1 MRQIYIRTS
10 MLRCDLTSGWVFSCK
25 FAAYFQNTFSKERL
39 WRAASEKC
47 WYSVSINPLQ
57 QPGMNMLLLFTP
69 WDSFMTEFII
79 RGYSRFF
86 NTKVLFTLPSHFL
99 DRFSPEMLSHRNIQS
114 IQPAEFSLLNC
125 PDIGSRNGTVCNI
138 M

>member
-1 MRQIYIRTS
+1 
-10 MLRCDLTSGWVFSCK
+10 
-25 FAAYFQNTFSKERL
+25 
-39 WRAASEKC
+39 
-47 WYSVSINPLQ
+47 
-57 QPGMNMLLLFTP
+57 MLLLFTP
-69 WDSFMTEFII
+69 WDCFMTEFII